1 MLHGYTQSG
10 ALFRGK
16 TRALEKNLHK
26 AFPAGG
32 CKLIYPTAP
41 IRLARPDVP
50 SLYGTFG
57 GTYGTG
63 SDAVTKLDG
72 DDGEP
77 DAWAWWRRK
86 GDNEPFA
93 YEGLE
98 EGLARVAEVL
108 RRDGPFDGVVGFSQG
123 GALAGMV
130 ASLLEEGRM
139 EVFERA
145 AARAVVATERAA
157 PSSLSG
163 YVYNYSQAAEVDR
176 LPWDSVRSFRGATIW
191 DWRKVDVCTRR
202 PLAMTT
208 IYTPPPATENGGTTA
223 PKS

>member
-1 MLHGYTQSG
+1 MPSPPPPAPPPPPLKILMLHGYTQSG

-16 TRALEKNLHK
+16 TRALEKNLLK
-26 AFPAGG
+26 AFPAAG

-41 IRLARPDVP
+41 MRLARPDVP
-50 SLYGTFG
+50 GLD
-57 GTYGTG
+57 GTG
-63 SDAVTKLDG
+63 GNAVTEVGG

-86 GDNEPFA
+86 GDGEPFA

-108 RRDGPFDGVVGFSQG
+108 RTDGPFDGVVGFSQG

-130 ASLLEEGRM
+130 ASLLEEGKM
-139 EVFERA
+139 DVFERA
-145 AARAVVATERAA
+145 AARAVVAVERAA

-163 YVYNYSQAAEVDR
+163 HVYTYSQAAEVDR
-176 LPWDSVRSFRGATIW
+176 LPRDSVRSFRGAAI
-191 DWRKVDVCTRR
+191 
-202 PLAMTT
+202 
-208 IYTPPPATENGGTTA
+208 
-223 PKS
+223 